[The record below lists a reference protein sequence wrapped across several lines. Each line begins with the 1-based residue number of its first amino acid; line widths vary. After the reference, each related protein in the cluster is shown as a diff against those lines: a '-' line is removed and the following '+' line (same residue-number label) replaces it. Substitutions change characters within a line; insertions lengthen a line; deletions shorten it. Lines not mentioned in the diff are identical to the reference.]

1 MIDSLDNIL
10 ADLIQSQVP
19 ALAKTGQIGFDAPNE
34 EWRRD
39 VVNTNAERVNIYLFD
54 VRENLKLRSNE
65 RRRELQ
71 KNGWYSER
79 DDRPKLNCMYLVTA
93 WSHMANMSPT
103 IEATSDEHSLLYAVA
118 EVLFRHRSIVVA
130 DVYNQGITIPSGNS
144 LAKLPAE
151 GLPDTMR
158 DLGDFWSTMQGVWRP
173 ALQLTVA
180 LPLFPLAQPFE
191 SPMVTTASADYRQ
204 QGEPESAEVWL
215 SIGGHILAPKSA
227 LPVLGAYVEIQGLN
241 PPVVQKIKHH
251 LTTASDGRFLFS
263 FLRAGDYRLQ
273 AVASGLGPVTRNL
286 TLPSPTGEYDL
297 QF

>member
-1 MIDSLDNIL
+1 MIDALDNIL

-151 GLPDTMR
+151 LRDQEFPIEVGLPDTMR
-158 DLGDFWSTMQGVWRP
+158 DLGDFWSTMQGVRRP
-173 ALQLTVA
+173 AFELTVT
-180 LPLFPLAQPFE
+180 LPLFPLAQP
-191 SPMVTTASADYRQ
+191 V
-204 QGEPESAEVWL
+204 
-215 SIGGHILAPKSA
+215 
-227 LPVLGAYVEIQGLN
+227 
-241 PPVVQKIKHH
+241 
-251 LTTASDGRFLFS
+251 
-263 FLRAGDYRLQ
+263 
-273 AVASGLGPVTRNL
+273 
-286 TLPSPTGEYDL
+286 
-297 QF
+297 